1 MEDGCL
7 NSVVEEVEKGSVVEE
22 VEKESV
28 VEELKKCFM
37 VKEEGGL
44 VVEKVEKCSVVEE
57 VSGDPVVEVLMKDI
71 GELGSDSIVEEVSKF
86 SVVVELKRWWRPNSG
101 MQWSDFPNTPL
112 KNSRGLSS
120 RLSSLR

>member
-44 VVEKVEKCSVVEE
+44 VVGKVDEQGKEE
-57 VSGDPVVEVLMKDI
+57 VA
-71 GELGSDSIVEEVSKF
+71 
-86 SVVVELKRWWRPNSG
+86 
-101 MQWSDFPNTPL
+101 Q
-112 KNSRGLSS
+112 GLQNPPG
-120 RLSSLR
+120 RCTTV